1 MPPWNR
7 PDEWKAMGPVISGCT
22 QWSLIHLWT
31 GMKDRPESDNVGI
44 SRSWDSGRKFWIPRK
59 RFPALLVTQVLSEL
73 GALARMKFRV
83 FGGEDAPDWVL
94 SGIYTLS
101 KLSSADF
108 QLLTLEILRQILG
121 EAFDY
126 EKALEV
132 ASASASLDI
141 KACIAAL
148 HFLITSAARFDVD
161 DVTVSKEAQQL
172 GLPAEHTDSFC
183 VVYKESK
190 DRLLSRLSGQTPRIP
205 PICITGWQVHKP
217 SNDILLR
224 LTQPCENNN
233 KDEDKNTDMNLSYV
247 KLTTLLTELKSAR
260 TLMENLSN

>member
-1 MPPWNR
+1 
-7 PDEWKAMGPVISGCT
+7 MGPVISGCT

-44 SRSWDSGRKFWIPRK
+44 SRSCDSGRKFWIPRK
-59 RFPALLVTQVLSEL
+59 RLPALLVTQVLSEL
-73 GALARMKFRV
+73 EALARMKFRV

-108 QLLTLEILRQILG
+108 QLLTLAILRQILG

-172 GLPAEHTDSFC
+172 GLPA
-183 VVYKESK
+183 V
-190 DRLLSRLSGQTPRIP
+190 P
-205 PICITGWQVHKP
+205 PICITGWQVHKA

-224 LTQPCENNN
+224 LSQPCEINN
-233 KDEDKNTDMNLSYV
+233 KDEDKNTDMNLSYE
-247 KLTTLLTELKSAR
+247 KLTALLTGLSLLPFPPLAFSSSSKHKPCRAQKRENFDGKPLKRYADFD
-260 TLMENLSN
+260 E